1 MTNFANLYQDGYPT
15 MTGTLPGHLE
25 ITSNKVAQI
34 WNNLKLN
41 NAKSIACVRASA
53 LVWYWKNP
61 QS

>member
-1 MTNFANLYQDGYPT
+1 MAFRENLE
-15 MTGTLPGHLE
+15 GTLLFKLN
-25 ITSNKVAQI
+25 SNKMAQI

-41 NAKSIACVRASA
+41 NSKSIAWVRASA